1 MNSNELGL
9 LNTQISELKKEV
21 STLKIERK
29 ALFFI
34 ATCGISYAA
43 HQFSPLAATI
53 LLVVSFSFCF
63 LENIVKGEQEP
74 EGQPLLHSHTN
85 RILHHLKPP
94 N

>member
-1 MNSNELGL
+1 MNSNDIGL
-9 LNTQISELKKEV
+9 LRTEMNELKKEV

-43 HQFSPLAATI
+43 LRFAPLASTI

-63 LENIVKGEQEP
+63 LENIVKG
-74 EGQPLLHSHTN
+74 
-85 RILHHLKPP
+85 K
-94 N
+94 

>member
-43 HQFSPLAATI
+43 LQFSPLAATI

-63 LENIVKGEQEP
+63 LENIVRGEP
-74 EGQPLLHSHTN
+74 
-85 RILHHLKPP
+85 
-94 N
+94 

>member
-1 MNSNELGL
+1 MNSNDIGL
-9 LNTQISELKKEV
+9 LRTEMNELKKEV

-43 HQFSPLAATI
+43 LQFAPLASTI

-63 LENIVKGEQEP
+63 LENIVKG
-74 EGQPLLHSHTN
+74 
-85 RILHHLKPP
+85 K
-94 N
+94 

>member
-34 ATCGISYAA
+34 ATCGISYASL
-43 HQFSPLAATI
+43 QFSPLAATI

-63 LENIVKGEQEP
+63 LENIVRGEP
-74 EGQPLLHSHTN
+74 
-85 RILHHLKPP
+85 
-94 N
+94 

>member
-1 MNSNELGL
+1 MNSNELGS

-43 HQFSPLAATI
+43 LQFSPLAATI

-63 LENIVKGEQEP
+63 LENIVKGEP
-74 EGQPLLHSHTN
+74 
-85 RILHHLKPP
+85 
-94 N
+94 